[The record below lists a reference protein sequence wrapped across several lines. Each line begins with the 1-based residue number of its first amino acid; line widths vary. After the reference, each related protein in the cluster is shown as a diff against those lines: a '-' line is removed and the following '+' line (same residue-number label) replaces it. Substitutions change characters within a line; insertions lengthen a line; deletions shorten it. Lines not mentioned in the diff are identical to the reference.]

1 MPEANRRT
9 FLKAVGTVSATGVAA
24 AVSPSADA
32 AAAQQPPGPTPP
44 VALQA
49 PSGYIFFTAP
59 EAAFVEAAADRFI
72 PADELTQSG
81 SALGIATFVD
91 RQLAGAWG
99 SGDRMYMQGPWP
111 KGSSSQ
117 GYQSPMTPAQF
128 IRAGIA
134 ATNAYCR
141 TTFQK
146 EFDRLT
152 IAQQADVLRGL
163 EQGTIALQGVPAKEY
178 FDLLLNA
185 AMEGFFADPIYGGN
199 KDKASW
205 KMVGFPGVIA
215 VYTEHIKNYRNKRY
229 DGAPTSIADLS

>member
-1 MPEANRRT
+1 MPKANRRA

-32 AAAQQPPGPTPP
+32 TAAQQPPGRTPP
-44 VALQA
+44 VALPA
-49 PSGYIFFTAP
+49 PSGYTFFTAP

-72 PADELTQSG
+72 PADELTQGG

-152 IAQQADVLRGL
+152 IAQQVDVLRSL
-163 EQGTIALQGVPAKEY
+163 ELGTIALQGVPAKEY

-185 AMEGFFADPIYGGN
+185 VMEGFFADPIYGGN

-205 KMVGFPGVIA
+205 KMIGFPGVIA
-215 VYTEHIKNYRNKRY
+215 VYAEHIKNYRNTRY